1 VDGRKEVEA
10 MTRPR
15 IYEWPYADPDQ
26 QDDPVPDVPLMAAL
40 VAVVWWLRW
49 GILAGVAVVG
59 VIKLVFWL
67 AWRLG

>member
-1 VDGRKEVEA
+1 MDGRKEVEA

-15 IYEWPYADPDQ
+15 ITEWPYADPDQ

-49 GILAGVAVVG
+49 WIMAAVG
-59 VIKLVFWL
+59 VGVVVFGVVL
-67 AWRLG
+67 IAGRM

>member
-15 IYEWPYADPDQ
+15 ITEWPYADPDQ

-49 GILAGVAVVG
+49 WIGIVIAGALLALGVVYG
-59 VIKLVFWL
+59 
-67 AWRLG
+67 AWRMG

>member
-1 VDGRKEVEA
+1 

-15 IYEWPYADPDQ
+15 ITEWPYADPDQ

-49 GILAGVAVVG
+49 WIGIVIAGALLALGVVYG
-59 VIKLVFWL
+59 
-67 AWRLG
+67 AWRMG

>member
-1 VDGRKEVEA
+1 

-15 IYEWPYADPDQ
+15 ITEWPYADPDQ

-49 GILAGVAVVG
+49 WIMAAVG
-59 VIKLVFWL
+59 VGVVVFGVVL
-67 AWRLG
+67 IAGRM

>member
-1 VDGRKEVEA
+1 MDGRKEVEA

-15 IYEWPYADPDQ
+15 ITEWPYADPDQ

-49 GILAGVAVVG
+49 WIMAAVG
-59 VIKLVFWL
+59 VGVVVFGVVWI
-67 AWRLG
+67 AGRM

>member
-15 IYEWPYADPDQ
+15 ITEWPYADPDQ
-26 QDDPVPDVPLMAAL
+26 QDEPVPDVPLMAAL

-49 GILAGVAVVG
+49 WIMAAVG
-59 VIKLVFWL
+59 VGVVVFGVVL
-67 AWRLG
+67 IAGRM

>member
-15 IYEWPYADPDQ
+15 ITEWPYADPDQ
-26 QDDPVPDVPLMAAL
+26 QDEPVPDVPLIAAL

-49 GILAGVAVVG
+49 WIGIVIAGALLALGVVYG
-59 VIKLVFWL
+59 
-67 AWRLG
+67 AWRMG